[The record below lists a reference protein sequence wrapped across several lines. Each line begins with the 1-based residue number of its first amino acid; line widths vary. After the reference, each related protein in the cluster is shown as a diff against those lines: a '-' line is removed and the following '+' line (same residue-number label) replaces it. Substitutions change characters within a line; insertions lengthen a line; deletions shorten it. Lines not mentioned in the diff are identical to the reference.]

1 MYQCCS
7 NMTLISI
14 LSEVYE
20 EQKLQV
26 NNREEKTSSLHQVM
40 NKVQGATEETMHSS
54 LLKFNSVT

>member
-1 MYQCCS
+1 
-7 NMTLISI
+7 MTLISI